1 MVLINTGELAMYM
14 GDRVGIVQMLYRVKG
29 EIKMEREGE
38 VGIQVINSLLVVVQ
52 RR

>member
-1 MVLINTGELAMYM
+1 MYV

-29 EIKMEREGE
+29 EVKMDREGE
-38 VGIQVINSLLVVVQ
+38 VGIEVVNSLLVVVQ